1 MEKEL
6 LAKRKYKIPLQ
17 FWILYIILIV
27 GFCTKGFGSELSDV
41 QAQKKDFPFTYIYDV
56 NLDKCFSTNYYKNK
70 FSYNDLKNPKL
81 VVTFPQR
88 PNELTLVLQ
97 NGEMYV
103 FTLDEESCKLY
114 RKRFIEDITKQN
126 SIEDDRYKDIDIDKE

>member
-1 MEKEL
+1 MEKAL
-6 LAKRKYKIPLQ
+6 LAKSRYKIHIS
-17 FWILYIILIV
+17 ILYIILIV

-56 NLDKCFSTNYYKNK
+56 NLDKCFSSDYYKNK

-81 VVTFPQR
+81 VVEFPQR

-97 NGEMYV
+97 NSEMYV

-114 RKRFIEDITKQN
+114 RKRFLEDIAKQN
-126 SIEDDRYKDIDIDKE
+126 NIEDDRYKDIDIDKE